1 MLESPPFLRDRPDMN
16 DPLSD
21 MLTLV
26 EARSVL
32 SGRLHA
38 SGAWAVRF
46 PPPEKIKFSAL
57 LRGTCWLTLE
67 GLPAPAR
74 LEAGDVIVVN
84 GQRSFMVASDP
95 AVDPI
100 DARALFRE
108 APGNVA
114 RIGTGNDVFLFGG
127 HVTLDAAHAS
137 LVMDVLPPL
146 IHVRSVTPEAGAL
159 RWLLE
164 QLVVELSS
172 SRPGSDLAASH
183 LAQLMFVQVLRAH
196 LAETAQSSDAGWI
209 RALADERIAPA
220 LRLMHSDPSHAWTLS
235 ELARASAMSRTTFA
249 ARFKEVSGMAPVA
262 YLLGWRMRLAERALL
277 NGDGPISSVALS
289 VGYTSESA
297 FSNAFKRMVGVSPK
311 RYRSARL
318 LNSGRQGLS

>member
-1 MLESPPFLRDRPDMN
+1 MLENPSFLRNRPNMS

-26 EARSVL
+26 EARSIL

-38 SGAWAVRF
+38 GGAWAVWF
-46 PPPEKIKFSAL
+46 PPPERIKFSAL
-57 LRGTCWLTLE
+57 LCGTCWLSMQ
-67 GLPAPAR
+67 GLHKPVR

-84 GQRSFMVASDP
+84 GQRSFMLASDP
-95 AVDPI
+95 TLNPV

-108 APGNVA
+108 APDNVA
-114 RIGTGNDVFLFGG
+114 RIGSSEDVFLFGG
-127 HVTLDAAHAS
+127 HVAINAARGG

-146 IHVRSVTPEAGAL
+146 IHVRSATPEAGAL

-164 QLVVELSS
+164 QLVAELSS
-172 SRPGSDLAASH
+172 SQPGSHLAASH

-196 LAETAQSSDAGWI
+196 LADAAQSPNAGWI
-209 RALADERIAPA
+209 RALSDDRIAPA
-220 LRLMHSDPSHAWTLS
+220 LRLMHSEPSRAWTLG
-235 ELARASAMSRTTFA
+235 ELAQASAMSRTTFA
-249 ARFKEVSGMAPVA
+249 ARFKNVAGVAPVA

-277 NGDGPISSVALS
+277 NSDAPISSVALS

-297 FSNAFKRMVGVSPK
+297 FSNAFKRIVGVSPK
-311 RYRSARL
+311 RYRSARMPM
-318 LNSGRQGLS
+318 SKEQPLS